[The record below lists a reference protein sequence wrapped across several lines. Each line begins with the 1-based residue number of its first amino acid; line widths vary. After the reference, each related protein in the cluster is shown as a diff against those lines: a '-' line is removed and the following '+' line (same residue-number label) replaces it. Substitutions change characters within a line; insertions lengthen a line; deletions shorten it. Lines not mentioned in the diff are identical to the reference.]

1 MSRLVTLALL
11 LCALPAAARSES
23 EILASFRH
31 EPTVR
36 ELQRKAARL
45 AEVQPERVRTWLKRV
60 NAAAL
65 LPLLRARVGRGLSA
79 IQLRGLEAYVPASD
93 AWSFQIEAGW
103 QLDRLV
109 FDRNELGLSRESQR
123 LAARREVLLTQVAR
137 IYFDRR
143 RLQVDAL
150 LAGGADATAEAIERR
165 LAIDEL
171 TAILDGLTGGA
182 MGAAS
187 P

>member
-1 MSRLVTLALL
+1 MKALVMVALL
-11 LCALPAAARSES
+11 GATAQAAP
-23 EILASFRH
+23 
-31 EPTVR
+31 EPSVR
-36 ELQRKAARL
+36 ELQRAAART
-45 AEVQPERVRTWLKRV
+45 AEVQPERVRAWLRRV

-65 LPLLRARVGRGLSA
+65 LPSLRVRVGRGLSA

-109 FDRNELGLSRESQR
+109 FDRSELGLSRESQR
-123 LAARREVLLTQVAR
+123 LSQRREALMIQVAR
-137 IYFDRR
+137 LYFDRQ
-143 RLQVDAL
+143 RLM
-150 LAGGADATAEAIERR
+150 AESPPDQ

-182 MGAAS
+182 MGK
-187 P
+187 